1 MNKQLELQLEFQIK
15 ANQSE
20 IKIKRKPTVE
30 ERKQRLSLALEELS
44 ELAIDGYGLDVTYI
58 KMLEAKAES
67 LKKKLMQSD
76 RKPIQDTEI
85 YNEKSALDAVID
97 IAVINNGT
105 IIAQGHHTIFDRE
118 YENVSQ
124 NNLTKFTKYP
134 LEAQTSVDFHTK
146 NGKENLE
153 IDEVIFN
160 GEQWYSVK
168 DLDNHGKILKPYNYE
183 SVELN
188 IEDDF

>member
-1 MNKQLELQLEFQIK
+1 MNRQLELQLEFQIK

-20 IKIKRKPTVE
+20 IKVKRVPTIN
-30 ERKQRLSLALEELS
+30 ERKQRISLGLEELC
-44 ELAIDGYGLDVTYI
+44 ELGTDGYGLEVSTI
-58 KMLEAKAES
+58 EILENKANS
-67 LKKKLMQSD
+67 LKLKL
-76 RKPIQDTEI
+76 KGKHPIQDSEV
-85 YNEKSALDAVID
+85 YNERAALDGVID
-97 IAVINNGT
+97 IAVINGGS
-105 IIAQGHHTIFDRE
+105 IICQGHHTIFDRE

-160 GEQWYSVK
+160 GEPSYSVK
-168 DLDNHGKILKPYNYE
+168 DLGNYGKILKPYNYE
-183 SVELN
+183 SVTLN
-188 IEDDF
+188 IEE